1 MLQKGYSDYSSRI
14 GIIEFQKL
22 FSTIKPGTMKKNFYS
37 AATLQGFLQK
47 RTMSLG
53 LIALLGTASLN
64 FVQAQND
71 PVQPYKGKI
80 GRNLSETQQAWPEK
94 KKAPEG
100 APNVVWI
107 LLDDIGFG
115 AVSTFGGLIQTPTID
130 SLANNGLRY
139 TNFHTTAIC
148 SPTRSALLT
157 GRNSHSVHMGLFPT
171 TAIGTPGYD
180 GIMPFEKATVA
191 EILKENGY
199 STFAVGKW
207 HLIPPT
213 DENPAGPFNRWPTGR
228 GFDHY
233 FGFLSG
239 STDQWHPVVYEDTR
253 KADLENNK
261 KHFSTLMADKA
272 IDFIADQKSSAPEK
286 PFFLYFTPGA
296 GHSPHQV
303 APEWSAKYKGKFDQG
318 WDKYREEV
326 LANQIKAGIV
336 PKGTKLPPREVG
348 VGVKEWA
355 TLSGDEKKLYAR
367 FMEVYAGFV
376 SHADYEIGRVIRYL
390 KEINQLENT
399 LVFVSV
405 GDNGGSRGGTQEG
418 IIYPIDAALSP
429 EDRLKKNLAN
439 IDAIG
444 TERSNVNNPIGW
456 SFATNTPFKHYKQD
470 ANAEGGTRNPLIVFY
485 PKGIREK
492 GGIRTQYGHVI
503 DLLPTTV
510 ALTGTKIPDV
520 INGYK
525 QEAVEGTNLA
535 ATINDP
541 TAPSQHTLQH
551 YEIMG
556 SRSLYHNGWK
566 AAVWHIKGE
575 DFGKDKW
582 ELYNLNE
589 DFNELND
596 VATKYPGK
604 LKELQALFDVQA
616 NKFNIYPLKD
626 EFIPSVAPNIYTN
639 KDHITIYPGVSQ
651 IFEASAP
658 KLTNR
663 SFSIIADVEI
673 PKEGAEGVLFS
684 AGGWYTGLSLF
695 VQNKKLHFVYNNG
708 NKKYLISSA
717 VALPQGPAQLKVDL
731 NYHGSE
737 PGGAADAV
745 LFINNEKVGN
755 GAIDKTVKGS
765 IGTYEGLEAGKDP
778 VSPVADNYKS
788 PFSFTGNLKKVSLD
802 FSTAP
807 LQSSNQK

>member
-1 MLQKGYSDYSSRI
+1 
-14 GIIEFQKL
+14 
-22 FSTIKPGTMKKNFYS
+22 MKKNSYT
-37 AATLQGFLQK
+37 AGFLQDLMK
-47 RTMSLG
+47 SRGRAVSL
-53 LIALLGTASLN
+53 LALLGLGTLN
-64 FVQAQND
+64 FAHAQND
-71 PVQPYKGKI
+71 PLQPYKGKI
-80 GRNLSETQQAWPEK
+80 GKNLTETQQAWPEK

-180 GIMPFEKATVA
+180 AVMPFEKATIA

-199 STFAVGKW
+199 NTFAVGKW
-207 HLIPPT
+207 HLTPAT

-233 FGFLSG
+233 YGFLG
-239 STDQWHPVVYEDTR
+239 GLTDQWHPVVYEDTR

-272 IDFIADQKSSAPEK
+272 IEFIADQKSAAPEK

-303 APEWSAKYKGKFDQG
+303 APEWSAKYKGKFDKG
-318 WDKYREEV
+318 WDKYREQV

-348 VGVKEWA
+348 VGVKAWE
-355 TLSGDEKKLYAR
+355 TLSADEKKLYAR

-376 SHADYEIGRVIRYL
+376 SHADFEIGRVIRYL
-390 KEINQLENT
+390 KDIKQLDNT

-418 IIYPIDAALSP
+418 IIYPIDASLSP
-429 EDRLKKNLAN
+429 EERLKRNLAN
-439 IDAIG
+439 IDKIG
-444 TERSNVNNPIGW
+444 TQQSNVNNPIGW

-485 PKGIREK
+485 PKGIKEK
-492 GGIRTQYGHVI
+492 GGIRTQYSHVI

-510 ALTGTKIPDV
+510 ALTGVKIPEV

-541 TAPSQHTLQH
+541 KAPSQHVVQH

-556 SRSLYHNGWK
+556 SRSIYDKGWK
-566 AAVWHIKGE
+566 AAVWHVKGE
-575 DFGKDKW
+575 DFAKDKW

-589 DFNELND
+589 DFNELHDLAAKN
-596 VATKYPGK
+596 PEK

-626 EFIPSVAPNIYTN
+626 EFVPTIAPNLYTN
-639 KDHITIYPGVSQ
+639 KDHVVIYPGVSQ

-663 SFSIIADVEI
+663 SFSIVADAEI

-684 AGGWYTGLSLF
+684 AGGWYTGLSFF
-695 VQNKKLHFVYNNG
+695 VQNKQLQFVYNNG
-708 NKKYLISSA
+708 YKKFTIASSA
-717 VALPQGPAQLKVDL
+717 ALPQGAAQLKVDF
-731 NYHGSE
+731 NYNGTE
-737 PGGAADAV
+737 AGGPADVV
-745 LFINNEKVGN
+745 LYINNEKVADGS
-755 GAIDKTVKGS
+755 IDKTVKGS
-765 IGTYEGLEAGKDP
+765 IGTFEGIEVGKDP

-788 PFSFTGNLKKVSLD
+788 PFVFTGTLKKVNLD
-802 FSTAP
+802 FSNAT
-807 LQSSNQK
+807 LQSSNQKQVSK